1 MQPDKNTKRIIE
13 LYFGK
18 NFSRHSRILFGRWLR
33 SEEDASH
40 KTELLQ
46 ELWRQT
52 PADATDTTRAD
63 WESLRNSLPEEPSLP
78 KNLPLYSNW
87 IKYAAVAV
95 LVLLTAATTFWLTD
109 RSRSDRYVEMA
120 ELFVPYGESRLVTL
134 PDSSKVWLNA
144 GSLLV
149 YPKNFENTDSRIV
162 YLTGEASFSVQK
174 NPDKPFIVKTTY
186 LDVRALGTVFVVE
199 SYPEDSCTMAT
210 LEEGSV
216 QVSVIGESHKP
227 SILKPDQQLVYSHH
241 ANTVNILDVDASLY
255 KMERSGY
262 LIFENA
268 TFSRVVASLERK
280 FNVTIHYNSQKYAA
294 ECYNVKFAPNESLE
308 DVLDVLH
315 QLIGIHYKI
324 KGNVVFIN

>member
-1 MQPDKNTKRIIE
+1 
-13 LYFGK
+13 
-18 NFSRHSRILFGRWLR
+18 
-33 SEEDASH
+33 
-40 KTELLQ
+40 
-46 ELWRQT
+46 
-52 PADATDTTRAD
+52 
-63 WESLRNSLPEEPSLP
+63 
-78 KNLPLYSNW
+78 
-87 IKYAAVAV
+87 
-95 LVLLTAATTFWLTD
+95 
-109 RSRSDRYVEMA
+109 
-120 ELFVPYGESRLVTL
+120 
-134 PDSSKVWLNA
+134 
-144 GSLLV
+144 
-149 YPKNFENTDSRIV
+149 
-162 YLTGEASFSVQK
+162 
-174 NPDKPFIVKTTY
+174 
-186 LDVRALGTVFVVE
+186 
-199 SYPEDSCTMAT
+199 MAT

-216 QVSVIGESHKP
+216 QVSVKGESHKP